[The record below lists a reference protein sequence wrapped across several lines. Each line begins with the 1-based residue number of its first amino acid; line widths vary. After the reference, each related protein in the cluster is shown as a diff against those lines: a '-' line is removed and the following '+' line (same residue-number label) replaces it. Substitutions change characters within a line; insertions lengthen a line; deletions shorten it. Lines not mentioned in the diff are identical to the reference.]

1 MSEKALNIEKAPA
14 TREIVAD
21 TWHSLFGRSPRW
33 PALTR
38 LLDFEPLLN
47 GNGFAIANPAVDVS
61 EDEKAFK
68 IAAELPGLDE
78 KNIEVTVVGDT
89 LVLKGEKSQEKEEKG
104 KNWLV
109 SERSY
114 GTFQRRFQ
122 LPGDVDRD
130 RIDAA
135 FAKGVLTL
143 TLPKTTE
150 AQKKQKKIAIKAS

>member
-1 MSEKALNIEKAPA
+1 MSDKALNIEKVPAGRELAP
-14 TREIVAD
+14 D
-21 TWHSLFGRSPRW
+21 MWHSLFGRSARW
-33 PALTR
+33 PALNR
-38 LLDFEPLLN
+38 LFDFEPFFN
-47 GNGFAIANPAVDVS
+47 GNGFAITTPAVDVS
-61 EDEKAFK
+61 EDDKAFK

-78 KNIEVTVVGDT
+78 KNIEVSVIGDT
-89 LVLKGEKSQEKEEKG
+89 LVLKGEKTQEKEEKG

-114 GTFQRRFQ
+114 GSFQRRFE
-122 LPGDVDRD
+122 LPDDVDRD
-130 RIDAA
+130 HIDAA